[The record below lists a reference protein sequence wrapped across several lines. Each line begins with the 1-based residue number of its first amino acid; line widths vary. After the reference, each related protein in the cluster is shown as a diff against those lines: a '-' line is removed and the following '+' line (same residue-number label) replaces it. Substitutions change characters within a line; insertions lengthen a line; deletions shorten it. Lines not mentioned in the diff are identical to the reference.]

1 MPEGKPC
8 VQSKAKAAQQANT
21 QNSVTCPIHKLKLA
35 DFNFICIPIRWWSG
49 SLADYYLN
57 LSRRWLQLE
66 WLQSMRLGRNPPTTF
81 VKRANSPLFPF
92 ATSLTKSG
100 KTQKKEL

>member
-8 VQSKAKAAQQANT
+8 GQSKAKAAQQANT

-35 DFNFICIPIRWWSG
+35 DFNFICNPIRWWSG

-57 LSRRWLQLE
+57 LSCRWLQLE
-66 WLQSMRLGRNPPTTF
+66 WLQSMRLGRNPPPP
-81 VKRANSPLFPF
+81 VKRANSPPFPIT
-92 ATSLTKSG
+92 TSLTKSR
-100 KTQKKEL
+100 KAQKKEL